1 MMTVE
6 YIGIIASF
14 FAILM
19 FASPIAQIREIIND
33 KNSHRVSPLLYG
45 MMILNCVFWVIY
57 GFGINNIY
65 IITPNSIGALIG
77 AITLFFIFK
86 YRKIPDIG

>member
-1 MMTVE
+1 MLIENV
-6 YIGIIASF
+6 GLIASF

-45 MMILNCVFWVIY
+45 MMIINCVFWVIY
-57 GFGINNIY
+57 GLGINDIY

-77 AITLFFIFK
+77 LSTLFIIYK
-86 YRKIPDIG
+86 YRKPLETA